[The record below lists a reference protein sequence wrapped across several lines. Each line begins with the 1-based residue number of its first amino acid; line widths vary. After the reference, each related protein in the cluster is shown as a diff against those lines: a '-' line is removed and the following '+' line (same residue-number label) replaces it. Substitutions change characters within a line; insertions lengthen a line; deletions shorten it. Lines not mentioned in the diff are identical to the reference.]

1 MFGAAAEFCLE
12 EKFGGKETA
21 AAPGLRPSCWAR
33 CAVEL
38 LAPLFKKLKDLPD
51 ACGNTDGPC

>member
-1 MFGAAAEFCLE
+1 ME
-12 EKFGGKETA
+12 EKLGGKETA

-51 ACGNTDGPC
+51 AWGNTEGPC

>member
-1 MFGAAAEFCLE
+1 MFGAAAGFCME
-12 EKFGGKETA
+12 EKLGGKEA
-21 AAPGLRPSCWAR
+21 APAPGLKPSCWAR

-51 ACGNTDGPC
+51 A